1 MAEAKPLDGITVV
14 DLTRVLA
21 GPFCTMVLRD
31 LGAEVIK
38 VEPPEGDEARGFGP
52 FLPGP
57 AGAAGERG
65 ASSYFT
71 SLNCGKR
78 SVVLDL
84 KRADGRA
91 ALAELIRRADVLVEN
106 YRPGTLARLGFPPE
120 RLRQLNPRLVYA
132 AVSGFGATGPASQRP
147 AYDMIIQ
154 ALSGLMS
161 ITGTEAPAAAAD
173 AEPEPEPA
181 AAAEEVPAAAELEP
195 GSAPDGAG
203 PHGQRVRVGTS
214 IADIVSGLYAAIG
227 IAAAL
232 ARRARTGAG
241 AVLDLGMLD
250 ATVSVLENAIARY
263 QVTGAVPGP
272 LGTRHPSITPFETFA
287 TADEEI
293 VVAAGQRPP
302 VRDAVLGA
310 RPRRPGQRPTFRRQR
325 GPHRPRGGTEAG
337 AGARAGAGVQCCLAA
352 AAGGGRGPGGAG
364 EHRGRPVP
372 RSAARRARHAA
383 AGDGMRR
390 PAGSRH
396 PRSSS
401 PGWRRSG
408 RGRRHPRSASTPSR
422 CWPNWTPA
430 PSGQAHLGG
439 SGPQAQRATAQ
450 RSAAA
455 TRSPSRAEPS
465 AALTQRYSWC
475 SGRPSSGLTGRV
487 TASRSV
493 RPR

>member
-1 MAEAKPLDGITVV
+1 M

-52 FLPGP
+52 FLP
-57 AGAAGERG
+57 AAAGERG

-84 KRADGRA
+84 KRADGRT
-91 ALAELIRRADVLVEN
+91 ALAALIRRADVLVEN

-132 AVSGFGATGPASQRP
+132 AVSGFGATGPAAQRP

-161 ITGTEAPAAAAD
+161 ITGTEAPAAIAAVEQAPPAAPTA

-181 AAAEEVPAAAELEP
+181 AAASQAPAAAPTAAEPGPEPAAAAEREP
-195 GSAPDGAG
+195 GSPPDGAGRHG

-232 ARRARTGAG
+232 ARRARTGEG
-241 AVLDLGMLD
+241 ATLDLGMLD

-287 TADEEI
+287 TADDEI
-293 VVAAGQRPP
+293 VVAAGNDRLF
-302 VRDAVLGA
+302 ATLCSVLGRDDLGGDPRFAGNAA
-310 RPRRPGQRPTFRRQR
+310 RTEHVAELKRELESALAQESSAAWLQR
-325 GPHRPRGGTEAG
+325 
-337 AGARAGAGVQCCLAA
+337 LAA
-352 AAGGGRGPGGAG
+352 AGVPAAPVNTVADLFDDPQLAARDMLLPVAGCDGLLVPGTPLKFAGVAAERARPPAPALGEHTEQVLAELEGGRV
-364 EHRGRPVP
+364 RGD
-372 RSAARRARHAA
+372 A
-383 AGDGMRR
+383 
-390 PAGSRH
+390 
-396 PRSSS
+396 
-401 PGWRRSG
+401 
-408 RGRRHPRSASTPSR
+408 
-422 CWPNWTPA
+422 PA
-430 PSGQAHLGG
+430 PEG
-439 SGPQAQRATAQ
+439 S
-450 RSAAA
+450 
-455 TRSPSRAEPS
+455 
-465 AALTQRYSWC
+465 
-475 SGRPSSGLTGRV
+475 
-487 TASRSV
+487 
-493 RPR
+493 